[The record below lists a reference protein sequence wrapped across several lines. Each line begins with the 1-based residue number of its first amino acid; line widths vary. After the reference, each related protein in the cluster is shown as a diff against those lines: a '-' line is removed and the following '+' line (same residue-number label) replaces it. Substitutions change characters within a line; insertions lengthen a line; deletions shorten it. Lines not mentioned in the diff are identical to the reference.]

1 MAISDL
7 AAGLDD
13 TGITTGCAVCRALA
27 SIPPAEA
34 EGLRA
39 LLRNPGLRYSEISDL
54 IAADEDTPLKLSG
67 DILGKHAR
75 GKCSAGEVL
84 R

>member
-1 MAISDL
+1 MAIADL
-7 AAGLDD
+7 PSKITAAG
-13 TGITTGCAVCRALA
+13 TGCVVCRTLA

-34 EGLRA
+34 EGLRL

-54 IAADEDTPLKLSG
+54 IAADADTPLKLSG
-67 DILGKHAR
+67 DVLGKHAR
-75 GKCSAGEVL
+75 GGCSAGEKL